1 MKNKL
6 LIFRNKKNLTQREI
20 AEEVGITTS
29 AYGML
34 ETGVRTPSLGTAY
47 KLSQFFN
54 STIEEI
60 FF

>member
-1 MKNKL
+1 MKNRL
-6 LIFRNKKNLTQREI
+6 LIFRNKNKLTQREI
-20 AEEVGITTS
+20 AEKVGITTS

-47 KLSQFFN
+47 ELSRFFN
-54 STIEEI
+54 TTIEEI